1 MLQIKI
7 EASRTFSKKCNAN
20 EIRYIYLF
28 LKIFVNIVPK
38 GFGRSCG
45 FDGSGTEKSNSG
57 SNSGNE

>member
-7 EASRTFSKKCNAN
+7 KVSRTFSEKCNAN

-38 GFGRSCG
+38 GFVRSCS
-45 FDGSGTEKSNSG
+45 FDGSGSEKSNSG
-57 SNSGNE
+57 NE